1 MTPFRFALV
10 AFAALPFGAAEA
22 QHSPAPRAFAEA
34 AVADAHAWSMRTAE
48 LAQSPPEAQAQGDPA
63 DQLYRR
69 AREAFNRARYA
80 EAAGMFAEVYAK
92 YPKSSYAGDSYY
104 WQAYALYRRGTD
116 QSLRQALEALQSQS
130 RNAPDASTRSDAE
143 RLESRIL
150 GTLAQR
156 GDEEAARRLEV
167 EAQRLAPPAPPRA
180 AAAPRPPRAAEAPR
194 PSRLPTR
201 VRVTSRGRDRCEG
214 QDDERMAVLDAVL
227 QMDESRAVPI
237 LKRVLAQRDTASA
250 CLRRKAVFILSQHD
264 DHPETPR
271 LLVDAVRNDPDAEVR
286 EQAVFWLSQV
296 DSREAVAALDSIL
309 RTSRDQGVQEKAV
322 FALSQHDSP
331 AAAQALRAFAR
342 RTDVPQSV
350 RENTI
355 FWLSQNDDP
364 QNAAF
369 LRELYGQV
377 SDAATKERILFAMSQ
392 VEGRETQKWLLGVAG
407 ERGESVE
414 LRKKALF
421 WASQAEGDA
430 PEFYSLYETFTDR
443 EMKEHL
449 IFVYSQND
457 SRAARDK
464 LMAIVRTEKDKELRK
479 KAIFWLGQSDDP
491 RVVEFLSSLLDKP
504 GA

>member
-1 MTPFRFALV
+1 
-10 AFAALPFGAAEA
+10 
-22 QHSPAPRAFAEA
+22 
-34 AVADAHAWSMRTAE
+34 
-48 LAQSPPEAQAQGDPA
+48 
-63 DQLYRR
+63 
-69 AREAFNRARYA
+69 
-80 EAAGMFAEVYAK
+80 
-92 YPKSSYAGDSYY
+92 
-104 WQAYALYRRGTD
+104 
-116 QSLRQALEALQSQS
+116 
-130 RNAPDASTRSDAE
+130 
-143 RLESRIL
+143 
-150 GTLAQR
+150 
-156 GDEEAARRLEV
+156 
-167 EAQRLAPPAPPRA
+167 
-180 AAAPRPPRAAEAPR
+180 
-194 PSRLPTR
+194 
-201 VRVTSRGRDRCEG
+201 
-214 QDDERMAVLDAVL
+214 MAVLDAVL

-377 SDAATKERILFAMSQ
+377 ADAATKERILFAMSQ

-407 ERGESVE
+407 DRGEGVE

-421 WASQAEGDA
+421 WASQAEGDT
-430 PEFYSLYETFTDR
+430 PEFYTLYETFTDR

-449 IFVYSQND
+449 IFVYSQKD

-504 GA
+504 GT